1 MIELDVRPIPQLYG
15 TSYPYRKSE
24 EAMPPS
30 PNQLLGSCLSASL
43 EMMVDWLKREN
54 RAKAYSSFRNAA
66 ALDGVLTRQGH
77 PNGDQTVHLMWN
89 QATLHNTIYGS
100 AQRLLHLL
108 GSKRSDGGFGL
119 KTRTVSRK
127 KPQSPAP
134 GETVE
139 VVSSDKKYED
149 WIRKFIMEDECP
161 VIALVENIS
170 LEHREPLD
178 VKRMQNPLADRPPLS
193 ELPPSDINHEERTTP
208 NGHAVVLAGLH
219 EHPLGAINYPSMLGR
234 KDLLVLDPSP
244 SIELENNPS
253 RFYEPPTSL
262 TDPAVHTHRVE
273 LDEFVPSLKQ
283 TRGLITFD
291 MEDTFPGVVAIGN
304 WNVVP
309 PFLAD

>member
-54 RAKAYSSFRNAA
+54 RVKAYSSFRNAV

-89 QATLHNTIYGS
+89 QATLHNTIYAS
-100 AQRLLHLL
+100 SQRLLHLL

-119 KTRTVSRK
+119 KTRTVSHT
-127 KPQSPAP
+127 KPQSSAP

-139 VVSSDKKYED
+139 VVSSGKKYED
-149 WIRKFIMEDECP
+149 WIREFIMEDECP

-170 LEHREPLD
+170 LNHREPLD

-253 RFYEPPTSL
+253 RFYEPPPSL

-273 LDEFVPSLKQ
+273 LDEFAPSLMQ

>member
-54 RAKAYSSFRNAA
+54 RVKAYSSFRNAA

-89 QATLHNTIYGS
+89 QATLHNTIYAS
-100 AQRLLHLL
+100 SQRLLHLL

-139 VVSSDKKYED
+139 VVSSGKKYED
-149 WIRKFIMEDECP
+149 WIREFIMEDECP

-253 RFYEPPTSL
+253 RFYEPPPSL

-273 LDEFVPSLKQ
+273 LDEFAPSLMQ

>member
-1 MIELDVRPIPQLYG
+1 MTELDVRPIPQLYG
-15 TSYPYRKSE
+15 TSYPYRKSKGT
-24 EAMPPS
+24 MPPT
-30 PNQLLGSCLSASL
+30 PNQLFGSCLTASL
-43 EMMVDWLKREN
+43 EMMLDWLKREN
-54 RAKAYSSFRNAA
+54 RVEAYSSFRNAGE
-66 ALDGVLTRQGH
+66 LDGVLTRQGH
-77 PNGDQTVHLMWN
+77 PNGDQKVHLMWN

-119 KTRTVSRK
+119 KTRTVSRT
-127 KPQSPAP
+127 KPQSEAP
-134 GETVE
+134 RETAE

-149 WIRKFIMEDECP
+149 WIRKFIIEDECP
-161 VIALVENIS
+161 VIARVENIS
-170 LEHREPLD
+170 LEHRGPLD
-178 VKRMQNPLADRPPLS
+178 TKRMQDPLTDRPPLS
-193 ELPPSDINHEERTTP
+193 ELPPSDINHDQLTTP

-219 EHPLGAINYPSMLGR
+219 ENASMR

-253 RFYEPPTSL
+253 HFYEPPPSL
-262 TDPAVHTHRVE
+262 TEPAVHTHRVE
-273 LDEFVPSLKQ
+273 LGDFVRSLQQ

-291 MEDTFPGVVAIGN
+291 SPEKLGPFGN

>member
-1 MIELDVRPIPQLYG
+1 
-15 TSYPYRKSE
+15 
-24 EAMPPS
+24 MPPS
-30 PNQLLGSCLSASL
+30 PNQLFGSCLTASL

-139 VVSSDKKYED
+139 GV
-149 WIRKFIMEDECP
+149 
-161 VIALVENIS
+161 
-170 LEHREPLD
+170 
-178 VKRMQNPLADRPPLS
+178 
-193 ELPPSDINHEERTTP
+193 
-208 NGHAVVLAGLH
+208 
-219 EHPLGAINYPSMLGR
+219 
-234 KDLLVLDPSP
+234 
-244 SIELENNPS
+244 
-253 RFYEPPTSL
+253 
-262 TDPAVHTHRVE
+262 
-273 LDEFVPSLKQ
+273 
-283 TRGLITFD
+283 
-291 MEDTFPGVVAIGN
+291 FPGTPSWRDQTPITYWRNTVTGDVRRDNSTAGAPCPLEPIKVWDAGT
-304 WNVVP
+304 
-309 PFLAD
+309 LARPLLTQPKAEFTPCLLQDPWS